1 MATKLQR
8 RVMAALGGG
17 LLLSSCA
24 YGASVEQRLTT
35 LENDMNEMN
44 DRVDANELA
53 ATLNK
58 VKFGLDFNTSM
69 NNITSKNNT
78 TGAKSN
84 FNNRW
89 MMGLYLN
96 MNADINSYTKFTG
109 RLSMT
114 KAFGD
119 LEWMNANSI
128 GSLDAGR
135 AVGGG
140 AAMYV
145 ERAYVDLYMG
155 KYAALTVGR
164 LPGTDG
170 PGSNLRNGSARMST
184 YPALAVNALGDGAV
198 LTIKPYTDAALR
210 AGFSKV
216 YQPFYADGNS
226 GAGSIF
232 TNAGATEA
240 SDANLFFGAFE
251 TPFLPSSFGK
261 NLFMITYINMQNYT
275 VPGTSLA
282 AAVKANPNFANA
294 TVAADTQ
301 NAGDMQYINVHLEN
315 DKMLGTGLNWFV
327 SYSWYRGS
335 GAKNLNASVTSN
347 NSTTPVPLGKMFA
360 NEDAW
365 AVHAGLRYDIGSYL
379 KLGYEYFK
387 GSEYWY
393 AFSRVSI
400 NDPFNF
406 RNTRG
411 SVHDVYAIFQLDL
424 NQFFRLSYTRQN
436 QEYGTALTPM
446 KTNKVDITNQNVAL
460 AYIVRF

>member
-1 MATKLQR
+1 MLKHKLIAT
-8 RVMAALGGG
+8 LGGG
-17 LLLSSCA
+17 MLLFSSPA
-24 YGASVEQRLTT
+24 LAAT
-35 LENDMNEMN
+35 LDSLQKDIDELN
-44 DRVDANELA
+44 DRLDANELA

-58 VKFGLDFNTSM
+58 VKFGLDFNTSV
-69 NNITSKNNT
+69 NNITSKNHD

-119 LEWMNANSI
+119 LEWMNPTNYI

-135 AVGGG
+135 GVGGG
-140 AAMYV
+140 AALYV

-155 KYAALTVGR
+155 QYAALTVGR

-184 YPALAVNALGDGAV
+184 YPALAVNALGDGVV
-198 LTIKPYTDAALR
+198 LTLKPYTDAALR
-210 AGFSKV
+210 AGYSKI
-216 YQPFYADGNS
+216 YQPFYAGGNS

-261 NLFMITYINMQNYT
+261 NLFMLTYINVQDYT
-275 VPGTSLA
+275 IPGSSIATIASNANTGVVRA
-282 AAVKANPNFANA
+282 AS
-294 TVAADTQ
+294 Q
-301 NAGDMQYINVHLEN
+301 NAGNMQYINVHFEN
-315 DKMLGTGLNWFV
+315 DKMLGTGLNWFL
-327 SYSWYRGS
+327 SYSFYKGS
-335 GAKNLNASVTSN
+335 GAENIVDYNTSN
-347 NSTTPVPLGKMFA
+347 TAVQLGKMFA

-365 AVHAGLRYDIGSYL
+365 AVHAGLRYDLSPYF

-387 GSEYWY
+387 GSKNWY

-411 SVHDVYAIFQLDL
+411 SVHDIYAIWQLDI
-424 NQFFRLSYTRQN
+424 NQFFRLSYTRQH
-436 QEYGTALTPM
+436 QDYATPLIPSAAT
-446 KTNKVDITNQNVAL
+446 KANITNQNVAL